1 MRLVNFDLVMYV
13 LIQAIKDLQ
22 KAGRNDLAKLVEGL
36 AHDLQEGLDE
46 LEVDRCPFCKGRFK
60 LAREEEFFDE
70 NA

>member
-1 MRLVNFDLVMYV
+1 MRLVNLDLVMYV
-13 LIQAIKDLQ
+13 LIKAIKDLQ

-36 AHDLQEGLDE
+36 AQDLQEGLDE
-46 LEVDRCPFCKGRFK
+46 LEVERCPFCRGRFK